1 MEVSDIIIRAAARS
15 VLPHALLFWGPL
27 SQAEKTAI
35 VLKLSHRLQGL
46 KRPLSLDEYSSRAM
60 FDRWKKREKSDD
72 DEKSSFLPDFMLLLP
87 DRRKESDRDTISV
100 EQIEQLAEEMMLYPF
115 ESANRIIYIPSAGCM
130 TVPAQNTLLKKLE
143 EPPANNFIIMD
154 VAKPHLLLKTII
166 SRCLSVYLPRAK
178 KEPDIA
184 FEDHLHWF
192 SNNEDAKKLVSDI
205 SIIFENNPLNSVSAL
220 SDIRS
225 LLAAGSTLSDREKI
239 LVLALFLKERAPQV
253 AHDLIVF
260 NENPQKISMDSV
272 FYYISQ
278 AMVT

>member
-15 VLPHALLFWGPL
+15 VLPHAILFWGPL
-27 SQAEKTAI
+27 SQAEKTAV
-35 VLKLSHRLQGL
+35 VLRLSHRLQGL
-46 KRPLSLDEYSSRAM
+46 KRPLSLDEYSSRSVDGM
-60 FDRWKKREKSDD
+60 
-72 DEKSSFLPDFMLLLP
+72 LPDFKMITP
-87 DRRKESDRDTISV
+87 DKGKDSERETVSV
-100 EQIEQLAEEMMLYPF
+100 DQIERLAEEMMLYPF

-178 KEPDIA
+178 KEPDIT

-192 SNNEDAKKLVSDI
+192 SNNEEARKLVSDI
-205 SIIFENNPLNSVSAL
+205 SVVFENNPLNSVSAL

-260 NENPQKISMDSV
+260 NENPQKTSMDSV